1 VSPSD
6 EMEII
11 VKSARFNTMSKL
23 TFSDSR
29 RFDALLKDIF
39 PNVKI
44 TEFEYEEL
52 SKALAQVFAEHRL
65 VFNAIQLKKTLE
77 IYEQLRQRMGVVV
90 VGPSGSG
97 KSVLWRMLKEALVR
111 TGKMVKTYVMN
122 PKALSRHQ
130 LLGNIDVDTR
140 EWTDGVLTAASR
152 QVIKEPVEVKF
163 RKANLFL
170 HICKINRN
178 QLYRLKLLYA
188 NLK

>member
-1 VSPSD
+1 MSPSD